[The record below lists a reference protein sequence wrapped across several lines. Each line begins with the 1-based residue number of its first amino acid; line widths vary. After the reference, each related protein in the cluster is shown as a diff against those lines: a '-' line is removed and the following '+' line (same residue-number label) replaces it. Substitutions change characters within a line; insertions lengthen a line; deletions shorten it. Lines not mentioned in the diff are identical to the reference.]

1 MSAPALELNDLGDE
15 LLDDPRADPRTVEAS
30 LRNIARANR
39 WFGGTAAALF
49 GVGRVLARVPRDTPV
64 TLLDVGTGLGD
75 LPAAAVRWGQRHGRR
90 IIPVG
95 LERSHVA
102 AALAASHGVPTAVA
116 DAGMPPFRDGAVDVV
131 MLSQVAHHFTAR
143 SIVQLARTCDRI
155 ARIGVVIADLRRSHF
170 AAAGFWI
177 GAHALG
183 FDRVTRT
190 DGITSV
196 RRGFTPDELHRILAD
211 AGVTARVERRPGFR
225 IVATWTRAA

>member
-1 MSAPALELNDLGDE
+1 MSASALELNDVGDE
-15 LLDDPRADPRTVEAS
+15 LLDHPGADPRTVAIS
-30 LRNIARANR
+30 LRNIARANH
-39 WFGGTAAALF
+39 WFGGTAAALY
-49 GVGRVLARVPRDTPV
+49 GIGRALARVPHDTPV

-75 LPAAAVRWGQRHGRR
+75 LPAAAVRWGQRHGRL
-90 IIPVG
+90 ITPLG

-102 AALAASHGVPTAVA
+102 AALAASRGVPTTVA

-131 MLSQVAHHFTAR
+131 LLSQVAHHFAPR
-143 SIVQLARTCDRI
+143 SIVQLVRTCDRI
-155 ARIGVVIADLRRSHF
+155 ARIGVVIADLRRSPF
-170 AAAGFWI
+170 AAAGFWF

-196 RRGFTPDELHRILAD
+196 RRGFTPDELRRILAE

-225 IVATWTRAA
+225 IVATWTRPA